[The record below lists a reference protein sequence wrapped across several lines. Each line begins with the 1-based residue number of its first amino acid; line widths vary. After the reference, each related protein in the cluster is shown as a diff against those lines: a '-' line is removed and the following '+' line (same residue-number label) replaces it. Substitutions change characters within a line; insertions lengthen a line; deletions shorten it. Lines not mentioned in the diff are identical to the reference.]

1 MTTEIVK
8 VVAPIALKAL
18 AAAAE
23 ALIAGAVYAEKRTS
37 LKKSTAGD
45 DPVTTIQQ
53 DTGTYITTNFA
64 STFGYYYE
72 GLRSQPVSGA
82 LPVAAN
88 QDLLT
93 WDPGE
98 KGVSDIQTY
107 LQNVFKGSIGVQDS
121 IDISQNLAALFQDRF
136 QEESLEWTPFTKRY
150 NQPDK
155 LIVDTYFVTA
165 SATDQGGNRAG
176 LASYCFVAYNLA

>member
-8 VVAPIALKAL
+8 VVAPIALNAL

-23 ALIAGAVYAEKRTS
+23 ALLAGVVYAEKRRK
-37 LKKSTAGD
+37 LARAPAD

-53 DTGTYITTNFA
+53 DTGVYITTNFA
-64 STFGYYYE
+64 
-72 GLRSQPVSGA
+72 
-82 LPVAAN
+82 
-88 QDLLT
+88 

-98 KGVSDIQTY
+98 KGLSDIQKY
-107 LQNVFKGSIGVQDS
+107 LQDAFKGSLGVSDS
-121 IDISQNLAALFQDRF
+121 IDISQNLAALFADRF
-136 QEESLEWTPFTKRY
+136 QEYSQEWPPFTKRY

-165 SATDQGGNRAG
+165 SVTDQAGKRAG
-176 LASYCFVAYNLA
+176 VASYCFVAYNLS

>member
-8 VVAPIALKAL
+8 VVAPIALNAL

-23 ALIAGAVYAEKRTS
+23 ALLAGVVYAEKRRK
-37 LKKSTAGD
+37 LARAPAD

-53 DTGTYITTNFA
+53 DTGVYITTNFA

-98 KGVSDIQTY
+98 KGLSDIQKY
-107 LQNVFKGSIGVQDS
+107 LQDAFKGSLGVSDS
-121 IDISQNLAALFQDRF
+121 IDISQNLAALFADRF
-136 QEESLEWTPFTKRY
+136 QEYSQEWTPFTKRY

-165 SATDQGGNRAG
+165 SVTDQAGKRAG
-176 LASYCFVAYNLA
+176 VASYCFVAYNLS